1 MDKESIRQHPLT
13 LPEQFEWDIV
23 DIMNDE
29 QVCGCVDVH
38 VEWKGV
44 GCVLG

>member
-1 MDKESIRQHPLT
+1 MAEYGPIEKDKDAVRQYPLT

-29 QVCGCVDVH
+29 QVCACVRTYVR
-38 VEWKGV
+38 V
-44 GCVLG
+44 